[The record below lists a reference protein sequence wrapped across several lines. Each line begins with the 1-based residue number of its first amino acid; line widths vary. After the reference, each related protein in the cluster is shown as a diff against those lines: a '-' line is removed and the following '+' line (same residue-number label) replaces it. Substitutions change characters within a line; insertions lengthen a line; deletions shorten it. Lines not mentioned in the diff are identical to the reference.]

1 MTGFG
6 GRHGYA
12 HSFRVAHFADH
23 DDVRSLAQGGTKGG
37 GEIGCIGA
45 YFHLLDDAAHVLML
59 VLDGIFDDD
68 DMTGF
73 AAIDDVDQ
81 RGERS
86 GFAGTRGTADENEPA
101 REMRERVDRSWPG
114 ELAKGGNPCGQH
126 ANSGVGASLFALQ
139 GDAETG
145 QALHARGE

>member
-12 HSFRVAHFADH
+12 HSFRVAHFANH

-45 YFHLLDDAAHVLML
+45 YFNLFDDAAHGLML

-68 DMTGF
+68 DVTGF
-73 AAIDDVDQ
+73 AAIDDVAQ
-81 RGERS
+81 GGEGG
-86 GFAGTRGTADENEPA
+86 GFTGASRTADENEPA
-101 REMRERVDRSWPG
+101 RDMRER
-114 ELAKGGNPCGQH
+114 
-126 ANSGVGASLFALQ
+126 F
-139 GDAETG
+139 
-145 QALHARGE
+145 